1 MMRNFEVSTSS
12 PELLPSFANK
22 WPGNRLWLLA
32 DNCVVC
38 KKLPKEKTSL
48 WASLLAVFLPAGY
61 PHSVTDDYMW
71 YVIYMDK
78 IFLML
83 SLVHKLKLTRQ

>member
-1 MMRNFEVSTSS
+1 MRSTHLNESTSS

-32 DNCVVC
+32 DNRVVC
-38 KKLPKEKTSL
+38 KKLPKERTSL
-48 WASLLAVFLPAGY
+48 WANLLAVFLPAGY

-71 YVIYMDK
+71 YVTYTEK
-78 IFLML
+78 KFLCFL
-83 SLVHKLKLTRQ
+83 RYIN